1 MDNNRNDIN
10 GSNRR
15 SSEDRIHSDR
25 NSRENG
31 QAGNTARSSGI
42 HNGPHS
48 EQSSSHDED
57 KRTHSGSSSSSQSRR
72 PDKKRAAKKRLLH
85 GTLTGMPRKR
95 RFLLNEEITGTAGG
109 LTPVTGLFQF
119 SSLLFRQPTEL
130 SEICT

>member
-1 MDNNRNDIN
+1 MKFPAED
-10 GSNRR
+10 SNRR
-15 SSEDRIHSDR
+15 ILNQDGRAFRDKEP
-25 NSRENG
+25 
-31 QAGNTARSSGI
+31 ARLKTG
-42 HNGPHS
+42 G
-48 EQSSSHDED
+48 
-57 KRTHSGSSSSSQSRR
+57 
-72 PDKKRAAKKRLLH
+72 KKRLLH

>member
-1 MDNNRNDIN
+1 M
-10 GSNRR
+10 
-15 SSEDRIHSDR
+15 
-25 NSRENG
+25 
-31 QAGNTARSSGI
+31 
-42 HNGPHS
+42 
-48 EQSSSHDED
+48 
-57 KRTHSGSSSSSQSRR
+57 
-72 PDKKRAAKKRLLH
+72 H